1 MFPAF
6 FGELVERDYAV
17 NKRWVVYLEEHA
29 DSLTAEMKSLFSR
42 LINAHHI
49 WNCRLVGSQPES
61 ELNDVLPYHHWERL
75 IRANFQ
81 ETQHFLDTFSDEEKI
96 RYHDSE
102 GVQLEELAANM
113 LFALLQNNH
122 FYRAQLEWIC
132 RQEGMATPVA
142 ELFRL

>member
-1 MFPAF
+1 MLPAF
-6 FGELVERDYAV
+6 FAEQLERDYAV
-17 NKRWVVYLEEHA
+17 NKRWVVYLEDHA
-29 DSLTAEMKSLFSR
+29 DELTQDIQLLFSQ

-49 WNCRLVGSQPES
+49 WNCRLLGTHPES
-61 ELNDVLPYHHWERL
+61 ELNDLLPHHHWEQL
-75 IRANFQ
+75 LRANFQ
-81 ETQHFLDTFSDEEKI
+81 ETQHFLNSFSDEEKI

-122 FYRAQLEWIC
+122 FYRAQLEWVC
-132 RQEGMATPVA
+132 RQSGLLTPPA